1 MTRFVEKQSFRLPF
15 EIQEAL
21 RKWMRTAEEVGI
33 YKMRETGGK
42 GLHDE
47 PLKGKLKGLRSVRL
61 NKAWRLYYSEDDH
74 SEVIILKIEKVDK
87 HKY

>member
-42 GLHDE
+42 GL
-47 PLKGKLKGLRSVRL
+47 RSVRL